1 MSGFLDNFKE
11 GTGIKLAAQGA
22 QVAWATGQAIH
33 ANIKYKQK
41 MTDIENF
48 QRQEIINPFQNLS
61 NPYANLQVATKAA
74 EMQAEQSDIA
84 LANTLDNL
92 RETGAGG
99 ATALAQAALKSK
111 QGVSASIQQQET
123 QNQKL
128 QAQGQ
133 LQVDIAKGKGESWRT
148 GMQER
153 REIQELDRMQGQADL
168 LKAQQLYST
177 QAAVAGLGAMGE
189 TLGGGMLPP
198 QIPGDTSG
206 AGMDYDGDGVNDNFP
221 LRPKTGNN
229 IDFGSGNLSGL
240 MGPTSQNPLE
250 AVMGED
256 LTRDLYSNAGLS
268 AYTIRNEAKA
278 RLGSDWSN
286 DPAAAQAQQ
295 WINLYQPK

>member
-1 MSGFLDNFKE
+1 MSQILDFFADNPEVAGSIAKTVPAIMGMHQANKAKNAIE
-11 GTGIKLAAQGA
+11 GPGGYQEKL
-22 QVAWATGQAIH
+22 
-33 ANIKYKQK
+33 
-41 MTDIENF
+41 ENLERN
-48 QRQEIINPFQNLS
+48 RQELVNPYATIS

-84 LANTLDNL
+84 LANTLDTL
-92 RETGAGG
+92 RQTGAGG

-148 GMQER
+148 SMQER

-198 QIPGDTSG
+198 QIPGDTSS
-206 AGMDYDGDGVNDNFP
+206 AGSIQTLNLAGGDYAVTPSDFGIGGGGDGMLINPMMQFAVQPNAST
-221 LRPKTGNN
+221 LKYTGNWSDIASDVDLVKAGGD
-229 IDFGSGNLSGL
+229 IDGS
-240 MGPTSQNPLE
+240 
-250 AVMGED
+250 
-256 LTRDLYSNAGLS
+256 
-268 AYTIRNEAKA
+268 
-278 RLGSDWSN
+278 
-286 DPAAAQAQQ
+286 AQAR
-295 WINLYQPK
+295 INEWYSKKKK

>member
-148 GMQER
+148 SMQER

-198 QIPGDTSG
+198 QIPGDTSS
-206 AGMDYDGDGVNDNFP
+206 AGSIQTLNLAGGDYAVTPSDFGIGGGGDGMLINPMMQFAVQPNAST
-221 LRPKTGNN
+221 LKYTGNWSDIASDVDLVKAGGD
-229 IDFGSGNLSGL
+229 IDGS
-240 MGPTSQNPLE
+240 
-250 AVMGED
+250 
-256 LTRDLYSNAGLS
+256 
-268 AYTIRNEAKA
+268 
-278 RLGSDWSN
+278 
-286 DPAAAQAQQ
+286 AQAR
-295 WINLYQPK
+295 IN

>member
-148 GMQER
+148 SMQER

-198 QIPGDTSG
+198 QIPGDTSS
-206 AGMDYDGDGVNDNFP
+206 AGSIQTLNLAGGDYAVTPSDFGIGGGGDGMLINPMMQFAVQPNAST
-221 LRPKTGNN
+221 LKYTGNWSDIASDVDLVKAGGD
-229 IDFGSGNLSGL
+229 IDGS
-240 MGPTSQNPLE
+240 
-250 AVMGED
+250 
-256 LTRDLYSNAGLS
+256 
-268 AYTIRNEAKA
+268 
-278 RLGSDWSN
+278 
-286 DPAAAQAQQ
+286 AQAR
-295 WINLYQPK
+295 INEWYSKKKK